1 MSYGLKSFS
10 HRGRRRRDASDRW
23 HLESRIVR
31 GLGKEIRLD
40 VWIEG
45 WRRLEVGLIWENVLC
60 VLRYAV
66 KRAVVPRNNA
76 HAQASQKERDVCA
89 VRYTHTPV
97 LDTTRNCNEKNSL
110 TL

>member
-1 MSYGLKSFS
+1 M
-10 HRGRRRRDASDRW
+10 
-23 HLESRIVR
+23 R

-45 WRRLEVGLIWENVLC
+45 WRRLEVGLIWEKVLC

-110 TL
+110 TLQQWDQPAVKLDLMRFIAKLLRITDSY